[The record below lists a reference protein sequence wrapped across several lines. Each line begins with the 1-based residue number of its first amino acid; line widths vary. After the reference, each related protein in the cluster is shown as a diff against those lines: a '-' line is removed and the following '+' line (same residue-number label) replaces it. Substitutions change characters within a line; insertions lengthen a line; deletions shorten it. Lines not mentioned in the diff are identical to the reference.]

1 MPSRTVSKPKSKKET
16 SDLINL
22 NESLIN
28 DLSEEEYSIEQGEL
42 SLDILEDDKKI
53 YIESPVAGVD
63 VKDINIDI
71 EKNKISIQGI
81 RKRKD
86 KNDKGKQYIYRECFY
101 GKFSRSI
108 ILPSDIVEEKTT
120 AKIEEGILKITLTK
134 RK

>member
-134 RK
+134 LK